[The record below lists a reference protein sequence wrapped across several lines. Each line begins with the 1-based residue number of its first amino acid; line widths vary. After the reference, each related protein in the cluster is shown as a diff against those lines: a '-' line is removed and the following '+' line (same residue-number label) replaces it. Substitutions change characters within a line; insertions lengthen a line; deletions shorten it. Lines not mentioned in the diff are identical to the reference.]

1 MSKIK
6 ELETLL
12 KTDVLVEVE
21 EEIVAIEKL
30 LKENSDNKNLKI
42 ELEYMQDVRKFYNEA
57 LSQIE
62 KRQLSEE
69 EANNILLDLD
79 DMRADDEDE
88 I

>member
-12 KTDVLVEVE
+12 KTDVLVEVD

-30 LKENSDNKNLKI
+30 LKENGDNKNLKI

-62 KRQLSEE
+62 KGQLSEE

>member
-1 MSKIK
+1 MSKIE

-12 KTDVLVEVE
+12 KTDVLVEVD

-30 LKENSDNKNLKI
+30 LKENGDNKNLKI

-62 KRQLSEE
+62 KGQLSEE

-79 DMRADDEDE
+79 DMRTDDEDE

>member
-12 KTDVLVEVE
+12 KTDVLVEVD

-62 KRQLSEE
+62 KGQLSEE

-79 DMRADDEDE
+79 DMRTDDEDE

>member
-62 KRQLSEE
+62 KGQLSEE

-79 DMRADDEDE
+79 DMRTDDEDE